1 MPGHVDIVWAIAIVF
16 PPHILLLHLVV
27 VVVAVQVG
35 VVVVVVVV
43 MAEKVFTTGGEYH
56 PFPLLCFHHS
66 FTWEL
71 VINLRIKHSF
81 TENLIKNISKIENL
95 MNVHL

>member
-1 MPGHVDIVWAIAIVF
+1 MPGDVDIVWAITIAF

-35 VVVVVVVV
+35 GVVVVV
-43 MAEKVFTTGGEYH
+43 MAGKVFTTGGKYH

-71 VINLRIKHSF
+71 VINLRTKHSF
-81 TENLIKNISKIENL
+81 TENLIKNSSVISNS

>member
-1 MPGHVDIVWAIAIVF
+1 MPGDVDIVWAITIAF

-43 MAEKVFTTGGEYH
+43 VMAGKVFTTGGKYH
-56 PFPLLCFHHS
+56 PLPLLCFHHS

-71 VINLRIKHSF
+71 VINLRTKHSF
-81 TENLIKNISKIENL
+81 IKNISVIRNS

>member
-1 MPGHVDIVWAIAIVF
+1 MPGDVDIVWAITIAF

-43 MAEKVFTTGGEYH
+43 VMAGKVFTTGGKYH
-56 PFPLLCFHHS
+56 PLPLLCFHHS

-71 VINLRIKHSF
+71 VINLR
-81 TENLIKNISKIENL
+81 T
-95 MNVHL
+95 